1 MVWRV
6 VETYTKECGC
16 ECEDTENDVDRP
28 FMCYTEYNT
37 NITKRCVEHAR
48 QEQEYQRIIQER
60 ERREIQQKDE
70 MKKILKSHL
79 VSLAN
84 IEHKNYVPI
93 KSAISKYREHFKT
106 HNSDRWIKDHINYYI
121 GYVLMIQKIKN
132 RWVCSK
138 EKLEYSNFKFI
149 FDLCGIEVDE
159 VLREVL

>member
-6 VETYTKECGC
+6 VEVYTKECGC

-37 NITKRCVEHAR
+37 NITKRCDYHAK
-48 QEQEYQRIIQER
+48 QEEEYLRITEER
-60 ERREIQQKDE
+60 ERRKIQQKKD
-70 MKKILKSHL
+70 MKELLKSHL
-79 VSLAN
+79 QSLVD

-93 KSAISKYREHFKT
+93 KAAISKYREHFKT
-106 HNSDRWIKDHINYYI
+106 HNSDRWIQKHINYYI

-138 EKLEYSNFKFI
+138 EKLEYSNFQFI

-159 VLREVL
+159 ALREVS